1 MFTVLTTSSS
11 RIRTFG
17 QSILTWIFHPARRRC
32 SAARR
37 CVCWLVLCRDL
48 FARGLSAFRAGRAPP
63 DVSDVATHRHAVVS
77 GCLRPTGRKLP
88 ETWAATCDSAPVRRS
103 LAWCRAR
110 SVTIYRANG
119 RNWTGAE
126 CPAIDGTPPQRAAC
140 GGDAVTCAGVT
151 AAGGVRHHDH
161 RRVGMGRWAHP
172 TPRLFP
178 LATHS
183 LPVACRCCHVCLPS
197 HPPPRTHARGSPDV
211 QDETVGSHR
220 RRGFWLWPVGGE
232 AEGSSVPKVEVG
244 LWNLG

>member
-37 CVCWLVLCRDL
+37 CICWLVLCRDL

-63 DVSDVATHRHAVVS
+63 DVSAAATHRHAVVS
-77 GCLRPTGRKLP
+77 GCLRPTGRKLL

-126 CPAIDGTPPQRAAC
+126 CPAVDGTPPQRAAC

-151 AAGGVRHHDH
+151 AAGGVCHTQPRACWNGPLGASHAQAVPVGDPQPPC
-161 RRVGMGRWAHP
+161 RVPLLSRVFAFTP
-172 TPRLFP
+172 TP
-178 LATHS
+178 TH
-183 LPVACRCCHVCLPS
+183 
-197 HPPPRTHARGSPDV
+197 PRPRKP
-211 QDETVGSHR
+211 
-220 RRGFWLWPVGGE
+220 
-232 AEGSSVPKVEVG
+232 
-244 LWNLG
+244 